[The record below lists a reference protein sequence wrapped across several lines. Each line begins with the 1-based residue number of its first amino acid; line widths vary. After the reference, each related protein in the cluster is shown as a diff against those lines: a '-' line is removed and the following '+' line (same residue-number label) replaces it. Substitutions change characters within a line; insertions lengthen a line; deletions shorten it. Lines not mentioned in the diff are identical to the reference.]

1 MALTTVSANK
11 LQLFFKMHK
20 TACSGMNGFVV
31 PIRTTNTAHE
41 TTSRP
46 PDVGTGNTSATSA
59 KNTVLFVPLLL
70 VNGLVALIS
79 GVRSFRWILVTFKI
93 TFTIMAVDAITN
105 QMYGEYEDQSSTKS
119 VP

>member
-1 MALTTVSANK
+1 
-11 LQLFFKMHK
+11 MHK

-59 KNTVLFVPLLL
+59 KNTALFVPLLL
-70 VNGLVALIS
+70 VNELVALIS
-79 GVRSFRWILVTFKI
+79 GVRSFRWILVTI
-93 TFTIMAVDAITN
+93 TITSTIMAVDTVTK
-105 QMYGEYEDQSSTKS
+105 QMYGEYEDQLGTKFNEKCS
-119 VP
+119 LTTLLKTQ

>member
-31 PIRTTNTAHE
+31 QIRTTNTAHE